1 VHQAYAQAYDKQ
13 ASDRLLPQKPAP
25 RTADKGY
32 WDRFLECMND
42 YRFDNLIRDIG
53 TSAGHP
59 SVGEFAA
66 DLSITG
72 TVVSLI
78 NFGLNATKLGSK
90 PRGGLGGVGK
100 ATHAGDPTT
109 WQHTVGG
116 AIGQRTGMPVIGR
129 VARMVGRVA
138 KVGSG
143 ALLAF
148 EGGYEA
154 GNAIAC
160 AAIARQ

>member
-1 VHQAYAQAYDKQ
+1 
-13 ASDRLLPQKPAP
+13 
-25 RTADKGY
+25 
-32 WDRFLECMND
+32 
-42 YRFDNLIRDIG
+42 
-53 TSAGHP
+53 
-59 SVGEFAA
+59 
-66 DLSITG
+66 
-72 TVVSLI
+72 
-78 NFGLNATKLGSK
+78 
-90 PRGGLGGVGK
+90 
-100 ATHAGDPTT
+100 
-109 WQHTVGG
+109 
-116 AIGQRTGMPVIGR
+116 MPVIGR